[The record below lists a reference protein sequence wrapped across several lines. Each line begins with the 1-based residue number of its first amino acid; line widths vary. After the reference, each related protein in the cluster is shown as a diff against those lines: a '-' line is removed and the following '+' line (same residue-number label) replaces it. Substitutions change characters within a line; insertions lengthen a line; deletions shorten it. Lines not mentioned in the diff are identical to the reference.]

1 MDNRILTTIDYI
13 KLENIPATLN
23 IASSELG
30 SDYLTETDFLE
41 TLNTDDS
48 FCMLSTHNGV
58 VSGFS
63 ICKIFGPEKID
74 EMLALPDCDEK
85 SILMK
90 FKTIGLIDSVAV
102 AHEMKGKGIGG
113 ELLDACYKE
122 LVSRGAKVIC
132 AMAWK
137 GVNGI
142 TNIEGILVRLGML
155 PHVEIKGYW
164 NRFVPSPEGHACP
177 ICGRPCKCSAVLY
190 LKKSS

>member
-1 MDNRILTTIDYI
+1 MNSNKPPIVHILSVSEIPSALTIAY
-13 KLENIPATLN
+13 T
-23 IASSELG
+23 ELG
-30 SDYLTETDFLE
+30 SDYLTKNDFLE
-41 TLNTDDS
+41 TLDADDS
-48 FCMLSTHNGV
+48 FCMVSTHDGT

-63 ICKIFGPEKID
+63 ICKIFGPDRMD
-74 EMLALPDCDEK
+74 EILALPDCDERD
-85 SILMK
+85 ILMG
-90 FKTIGLIDSVAV
+90 FDTIGLLGSVAV